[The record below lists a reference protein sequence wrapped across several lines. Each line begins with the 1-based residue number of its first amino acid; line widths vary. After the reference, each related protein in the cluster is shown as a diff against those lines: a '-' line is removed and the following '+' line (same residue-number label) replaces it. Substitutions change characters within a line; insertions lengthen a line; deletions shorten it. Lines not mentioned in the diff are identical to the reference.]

1 MFVKNILIIFW
12 FCCPL
17 VNLAK
22 RFLPYLVIIS
32 FFLLFTIWNWKHMKR
47 IWSFP
52 SIASV
57 QARYLLRIFIYARV
71 ILSFRRLDFRSGQL
85 RDSRIRQCFR
95 ERDLIPVFATCQRTL
110 INDFNV
116 VFPGD
121 FCIKK
126 RSVVDKLFR
135 VFPITFPIE
144 GFTAREWKYISSG
157 RYKY

>member
-22 RFLPYLVIIS
+22 RFFALSCHNL
-32 FFLLFTIWNWKHMKR
+32 FFLAIYHMKLKAYEKNMIIPIDSECPR
-47 IWSFP
+47 ASDSFISKTWFP
-52 SIASV
+52 VRSVRTASGFTNKTV
-57 QARYLLRIFIYARV
+57 FSRAR
-71 ILSFRRLDFRSGQL
+71 
-85 RDSRIRQCFR
+85 
-95 ERDLIPVFATCQRTL
+95 RTL

-116 VFPGD
+116 VFLGD

-126 RSVVDKLFR
+126 HSVVDKLFR

-144 GFTAREWKYISSG
+144 GFTAREWKFISSG

>member
-22 RFLPYLVIIS
+22 RFFALSCHNL
-32 FFLLFTIWNWKHMKR
+32 FFLAIYHMKLKAYEKNMIIPIDSECPSQVLAENFYLR
-47 IWSFP
+47 ASDSFISKTWFP
-52 SIASV
+52 VRTASGFTNKTV
-57 QARYLLRIFIYARV
+57 FSRAR
-71 ILSFRRLDFRSGQL
+71 
-85 RDSRIRQCFR
+85 
-95 ERDLIPVFATCQRTL
+95 RTL

-116 VFPGD
+116 VFLGD

-126 RSVVDKLFR
+126 HSVVDKLFR

-144 GFTAREWKYISSG
+144 GFTACEWKFISSG